1 MGLEGS
7 VVILRVGFIVLKVS
21 WGEKVDKYREISKFG
36 SSVRE
41 EGLSF

>member
-21 WGEKVDKYREISKFG
+21 WGEKVDKYREKREFESKVFVILG
-36 SSVRE
+36 VR
-41 EGLSF
+41 